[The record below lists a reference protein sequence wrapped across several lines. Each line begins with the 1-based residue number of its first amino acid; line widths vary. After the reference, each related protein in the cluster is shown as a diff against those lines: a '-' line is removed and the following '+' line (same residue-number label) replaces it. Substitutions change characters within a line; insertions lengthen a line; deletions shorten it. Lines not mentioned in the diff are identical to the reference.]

1 MFAGIAYG
9 WLNEWPLMKTIRFA
23 MSAAGLAMSHRS
35 TINPDMTCAS
45 VEKHL
50 AAVYA

>member
-23 MSAAGLAMSHRS
+23 LSAAGLAMSHRV
-35 TINPDMTCAS
+35 TINPNMSCAA
-45 VEKHL
+45 VEKQV